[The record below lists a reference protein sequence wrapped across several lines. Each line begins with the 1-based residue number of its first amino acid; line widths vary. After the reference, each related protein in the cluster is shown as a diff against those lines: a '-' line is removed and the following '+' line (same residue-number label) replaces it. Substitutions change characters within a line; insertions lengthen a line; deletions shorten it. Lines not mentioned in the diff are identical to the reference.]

1 MSKPLR
7 ILYLAP
13 CRPDEKSYGTQ
24 LRTVGVASALQ
35 TMGQL
40 DFMVVKLEEDER
52 EVNVKSNGEYSVRRV
67 IKLQP
72 IAKRSLIDRVRC
84 GFDPKFIGYYGHAA
98 SAEDRAFVQAE
109 LPKYDVVWL
118 HNIRTPNTLGQWK
131 WSKSVMDVDDIPSTY
146 FRTVKERAT
155 SAGERRRANFRLM
168 VAKRRENFLSER
180 FKVVSV
186 CSDSDREYLGLER
199 KVHVIPNGFAKPAG
213 EPLRQ
218 VANPPRIGFIG
229 TFDYPPNVDSVR
241 WFIDECWPLVKKQVP
256 DARLRLIGK
265 GSERVATGAKD
276 VDALGFVADAAA
288 EIATWSVMSV
298 PVRTGA
304 GTRVK
309 IAEGY
314 SRKCPIVSTSL
325 GAFGYNAK
333 DGREMFLAD
342 TAEDF
347 ANACVRAVR
356 EPEAAAA
363 MAERGWQEFLTKWT
377 WDSIRPRVVAA
388 VEDCLRG

>member
-13 CRPDEKSYGTQ
+13 CRPNEKSYGTQ
-24 LRTVGVASALQ
+24 LRTVGVAGALQ

-40 DFMVVKLEEDER
+40 DFMVVKLEEDDR
-52 EVNVKSNGEYSVRRV
+52 DVNPKANGEYSVRRV

-72 IAKRSLIDRVRC
+72 VAKRSLIERVRC

-146 FRTVKERAT
+146 FRTVRERAT

-186 CSDSDREYLGLER
+186 CSDSDRGDLG
-199 KVHVIPNGFAKPAG
+199 VGGN
-213 EPLRQ
+213 
-218 VANPPRIGFIG
+218 
-229 TFDYPPNVDSVR
+229 
-241 WFIDECWPLVKKQVP
+241 
-256 DARLRLIGK
+256 
-265 GSERVATGAKD
+265 
-276 VDALGFVADAAA
+276 
-288 EIATWSVMSV
+288 
-298 PVRTGA
+298 
-304 GTRVK
+304 
-309 IAEGY
+309 
-314 SRKCPIVSTSL
+314 
-325 GAFGYNAK
+325 
-333 DGREMFLAD
+333 
-342 TAEDF
+342 
-347 ANACVRAVR
+347 
-356 EPEAAAA
+356 
-363 MAERGWQEFLTKWT
+363 
-377 WDSIRPRVVAA
+377 
-388 VEDCLRG
+388 